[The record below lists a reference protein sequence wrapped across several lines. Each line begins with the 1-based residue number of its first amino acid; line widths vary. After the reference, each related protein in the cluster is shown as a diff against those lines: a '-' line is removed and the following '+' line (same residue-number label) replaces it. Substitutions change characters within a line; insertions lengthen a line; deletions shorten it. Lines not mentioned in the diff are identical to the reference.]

1 MALSQFFRI
10 LRARIGLFLLVL
22 LLSLAAGITGTMLW
36 PKKYTATTHVLVD
49 MKLNDPVT
57 GLPGGLQGAASYLA
71 TEIDV
76 IRSQRV
82 AMRVVDALKLV
93 QNPDLRKEHA
103 RSETSTPIREWV
115 ADLLIDQLKVKP
127 SRDSSVL
134 EISFAGLEPK
144 FSAAVANAF
153 AKAYIETNLDLRV
166 DPARQQSAWYD
177 ERAAKIRADL
187 AAAQTRLG
195 EYQRETRIVSLDERL
210 DVESARL
217 QELSSQLV
225 ALQTLSSEADRRAAI
240 AARAAKAGTNSLS
253 ELPEVQQSSLLQS
266 MKAELSRLEGRRS
279 DIRANLGANHPD
291 NLKLTEEIESLRQRI
306 DREMVNVTQALN
318 RTSELNRQRASD
330 LRESLEAQRAKV
342 LQLKS
347 KRDQFTVLTRDVE
360 ASQRAFD
367 EVAQRSSK
375 IGLESQL
382 RQTNVSIL
390 DPAVAPA
397 KPSSPLMIVNL
408 IASAVLGTLAALAA
422 VLAAELPNRRI
433 HSAVDAL
440 EIAGLPVLGQIG
452 NRRRL
457 FARKPVP
464 ALARY

>member
-10 LRARIGLFLLVL
+10 LRARIGLFLLIL

-49 MKLNDPVT
+49 LKLNDPVT
-57 GLPGGLQGAASYLA
+57 GVPSGLHGAASYLA

-82 AMRVVDALKLV
+82 ATRVVDGLKLV
-93 QNPDLRKEHA
+93 QNPELRQQHA

-134 EISFAGLEPK
+134 AISFAGLEPK

-187 AAAQTRLG
+187 DAAQTRLG

-397 KPSSPLMIVNL
+397 KPSSPLMIANL

-433 HSAVDAL
+433 HSAVDAI